1 MRPNNS
7 MNLLKDKIAL
17 VTGGSRGLGRR
28 TALLFAEEG
37 ATVIFTDLQENDS
50 SRELLAELQKMQ
62 PRSMFIASNAAD
74 YEDTLRVADIVQKEF
89 GRLDVLVN
97 NAGITRDNL
106 LLRMQPKDWD
116 LVLEVNLRS
125 VFNFCKAFAPM
136 MLKQRSGSII
146 NTSSVVGVNGNAGQ
160 CNYSASKAGILGFT
174 KSLAA
179 ECYKDNIRVT
189 IVCPGRVQTNI
200 SVHALEKDGRQH
212 GKMDAG
218 QAGGVTPKQAADK
231 IVRAVYRKR
240 REVLVGKKELLMAYI
255 KRFFPGLCARLAR
268 KVKAM

>member
-1 MRPNNS
+1 

-74 YEDTLRVADIVQKEF
+74 YDDTLRVADIVQKEF

-160 CNYSASKAGILGFT
+160 CNYSASKAGIIGFT
-174 KSLAA
+174 RSIAKELGSR
-179 ECYKDNIRVT
+179 NIRCNAVAPGFIETPMTQQLPEDVRKDWMTKIPLRRGGLDTDVAHVSLFLASDLASYVT
-189 IVCPGRVQTNI
+189 GQVI
-200 SVHALEKDGRQH
+200 SCDG
-212 GKMDAG
+212 
-218 QAGGVTPKQAADK
+218 
-231 IVRAVYRKR
+231 
-240 REVLVGKKELLMAYI
+240 
-255 KRFFPGLCARLAR
+255 GLAIN
-268 KVKAM
+268 

>member
-1 MRPNNS
+1 ME
-7 MNLLKDKIAL
+7 LLKDKIAL
-17 VTGGSRGLGRR
+17 VTGGSRGIGKR
-28 TALLFAEEG
+28 TATLFAEEG
-37 ATVIFTDLQENDS
+37 AIVIFTDLQENDA
-50 SRELLAELQKMQ
+50 SRETLAELRKHS

-74 YEDTLRVADIVQKEF
+74 YDETVKVAETVQKEF

-116 LVLEVNLRS
+116 MVLEVNLRS

-174 KSLAA
+174 KSLA
-179 ECYKDNIRVT
+179 
-189 IVCPGRVQTNI
+189 
-200 SVHALEKDGRQH
+200 
-212 GKMDAG
+212 
-218 QAGGVTPKQAADK
+218 
-231 IVRAVYRKR
+231 
-240 REVLVGKKELLMAYI
+240 KELGSRGIRCNAIAPGFIETVMTQQLPEDVRKGWMDDIPLHRGGTETDVAKTSLYLASDLAEYI
-255 KRFFPGLCARLAR
+255 TGQVICVDGGLSL
-268 KVKAM
+268 